1 MSRERPPNALS
12 LPPPAPRGF
21 SPRLAG
27 VLLLPPVSIL
37 TGCACAFFLWSLDA
51 VTRIRF
57 AHPELLFGLPLAGW
71 IMIRVYQTSGKGS
84 DAGARSILAE
94 VESPTPDATR
104 IPRRMAPFILFSTL
118 VTHLCG
124 GSAGREGT
132 AVQMGGSLAAT
143 LLRRCVLPPE
153 TVHLVLL
160 GGIAAGF
167 GGVFGT
173 PLAGA
178 VFAAEITRS
187 RRGWRALPFFAGAAF
202 LSDATCQLWGITHT
216 AYTVAPATASLLPT
230 LAELLRIAP
239 AVAAASV
246 ALGACAHVYLRLTE
260 SYNRLLQRLFPR
272 ASTHAVIGGL
282 LVIILHGVVG
292 IPDYLGLGVLAQT
305 PESVTLPGFFQ
316 SPEIHPWSWLWK
328 MLFTVLT
335 LGSGFRGGDVTPL
348 FFMGAALGNAL
359 SGILGA
365 PPDFLAGLGMVALF
379 GAAANTPC
387 ACWML
392 GMELFGS
399 HHALWIGI
407 TCWVAARLVGFTPLY
422 APAQTPPPKQS

>member
-1 MSRERPPNALS
+1 
-12 LPPPAPRGF
+12 
-21 SPRLAG
+21 
-27 VLLLPPVSIL
+27 
-37 TGCACAFFLWSLDA
+37 
-51 VTRIRF
+51 
-57 AHPELLFGLPLAGW
+57 
-71 IMIRVYQTSGKGS
+71 
-84 DAGARSILAE
+84 
-94 VESPTPDATR
+94 
-104 IPRRMAPFILFSTL
+104 
-118 VTHLCG
+118 
-124 GSAGREGT
+124 
-132 AVQMGGSLAAT
+132 
-143 LLRRCVLPPE
+143 
-153 TVHLVLL
+153 
-160 GGIAAGF
+160 
-167 GGVFGT
+167 
-173 PLAGA
+173 
-178 VFAAEITRS
+178 
-187 RRGWRALPFFAGAAF
+187 
-202 LSDATCQLWGITHT
+202 
-216 AYTVAPATASLLPT
+216 
-230 LAELLRIAP
+230 
-239 AVAAASV
+239 
-246 ALGACAHVYLRLTE
+246 VYLRLTE

-348 FFMGAALGNAL
+348 FFIGAALGNAL